1 MIFPQSSSTVEHNKP
16 TITRYN
22 FPFMSWL
29 LVKENFIN
37 VTRAAF
43 YSQKVVFLVAFL
55 SAVFWLVYHHYQITV
70 IITIVIIIV
79 ITIVIIIVITIVI
92 TIVIR
97 KIIAKADFDL
107 DKQATPSP
115 EEVNIFQ
122 SNANIDAN
130 IDADANIHADANI
143 DADANNNN
151 CDDDKQSWIFP
162 RCWRQ

>member
-1 MIFPQSSSTVEHNKP
+1 
-16 TITRYN
+16 
-22 FPFMSWL
+22 MSWW
-29 LVKENFIN
+29 LVKDNFIN

-55 SAVFWLVYHHYQITV
+55 SAVLWLVYHHYQITV

-79 ITIVIIIVITIVI
+79 IIIFINIVITIVIIIVIIIVITIVI

-97 KIIAKADFDL
+97 KIIAKADFDLESKL

>member
-1 MIFPQSSSTVEHNKP
+1 M
-16 TITRYN
+16 
-22 FPFMSWL
+22 
-29 LVKENFIN
+29 
-37 VTRAAF
+37 
-43 YSQKVVFLVAFL
+43 
-55 SAVFWLVYHHYQITV
+55 YHHYQITV

-97 KIIAKADFDL
+97 KIIAKADFDLESKL